1 MPIIPTVNPD
11 TMKAMLS
18 TGYVHVSTRGVF
30 EQFAEAYEETWV
42 RKLRN
47 GKKYLLPGAP
57 SVTVSAC
64 FEPLAF
70 VDFLDI
76 QPDSQFCPNVASV
89 GTTPYGSTTPYGLSY
104 EYEEE
109 PYSNADIGGVDN
121 VFDAWGAFEA
131 GL

>member
-1 MPIIPTVNPD
+1 MHI
-11 TMKAMLS
+11 S
-18 TGYVHVSTRGVF
+18 TQGVF
-30 EQFAEAYEETWV
+30 EQFVEAYEEKWV
-42 RKLRN
+42 RKLRS

-64 FEPLAF
+64 FEPDTF
-70 VDFLDI
+70 VDFLAI
-76 QPDSQFCPNVASV
+76 QPDSQFLPNVASV
-89 GTTPYGSTTPYGLSY
+89 GTTPYGSTTLYGHSY

-109 PYSNADIGGVDN
+109 LYSDADIGGVDN